1 MNFLVGYRHAD
12 FTHEK
17 NHHCPLKECE
27 TFWLWIL
34 ENCILMIVFGNKS
47 KLLLYAKNVLADFVC
62 AVKCCKQ
69 TFPAL

>member
-1 MNFLVGYRHAD
+1 MK
-12 FTHEK
+12 K

-47 KLLLYAKNVLADFVC
+47 KLFLHAKNVLADFVY